1 MQKKKKYIILTA
13 VVVITLLTT
22 SGSAI
27 AHAMG
32 GKNHIEFSFNS
43 KNGHRGGGPGMG
55 GAVAAIALNG
65 TSLTIT
71 GQDGTTY
78 TVDTSKAKITR
89 GFGPNTEALTLA
101 DIKVGDKIGVMGTIS
116 GTNITAKTIIDGVG
130 MLRDKKTTGQEKTHI
145 VGKILTVSPF
155 SLTIEVKPFR
165 DHMMGASTETLTY
178 TVDSTSNTTVTK
190 DGVTASLGDL
200 AVGQMVIA
208 TGKVDSTAK
217 TVGATKMNIMT
228 LKAKPAGLFNRMG
241 RMMRK

>member
-32 GKNHIEFSFNS
+32 GKNHAGFSFNS
-43 KNGHRGGGPGMG
+43 KNGNRSNRPGMG
-55 GAVAAIALNG
+55 GAVAAING

-71 GQDGTTY
+71 GHDGTTY

-89 GFGPNTEALTLA
+89 GFGPNTETLALT
-101 DIKVGDKIGVMGTIS
+101 DIKVGDKIGIMGTIS
-116 GTNITAKTIIDGVG
+116 GTNITAKTIINGVG
-130 MLRDKKTTGQEKTHI
+130 MLRDKKADGQEKTHV

-155 SLTIEVKPFR
+155 SLTLEVKPFGGR
-165 DHMMGASTETLTY
+165 MMNAQASTETLTY

-190 DGVTASLGDL
+190 DGTAASLGDL
-200 AVGQMVIA
+200 TVGQIIIA

-217 TVGATKMNIMT
+217 TVGATKINIMT
-228 LKAKPAGLFNRMG
+228 LKDKPEGFFKGMG